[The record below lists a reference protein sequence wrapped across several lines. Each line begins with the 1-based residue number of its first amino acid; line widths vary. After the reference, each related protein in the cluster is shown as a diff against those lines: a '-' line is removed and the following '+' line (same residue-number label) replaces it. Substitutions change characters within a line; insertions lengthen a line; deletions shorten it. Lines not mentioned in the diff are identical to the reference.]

1 VIHVMNGERQAA
13 SNTLRLEKDR
23 PIKETREA
31 HERLMKIAS
40 EVGIS
45 AAARIA
51 RGPVKKAL
59 LQAVAEFD
67 ADVLI
72 IGRTSERVSRTI
84 RRLDVCRS
92 QGLAFPR
99 GIWVFDPAYRCGA
112 VPDSHR
118 IPFNV
123 PLGTSPANEPQ
134 D

>member
-1 VIHVMNGERQAA
+1 
-13 SNTLRLEKDR
+13 
-23 PIKETREA
+23 
-31 HERLMKIAS
+31 MKIAS

-118 IPFNV
+118 ISFNV
-123 PLGTSPANEPQ
+123 PLGNVTSKRTTRWRVGLSVSNQILHFFMVAQTVYP
-134 D
+134 